1 MLFIYFAFII
11 SQSPIYNH
19 KKGKARTCPPLFQ
32 FYWVTIIY
40 LFYNNNFISIRVRCH
55 HSMERYTVIADIYY
69 LASFISQWGIHRQ
82 KNPALSSGVRSV
94 MRTTTEG
101 GFYLRFR
108 FFENFSV
115 LASLPETEKV
125 DLATDCHSLRCWL
138 NLRNFSTEST
148 VRELPS

>member
-1 MLFIYFAFII
+1 MGD
-11 SQSPIYNH
+11 SPT
-19 KKGKARTCPPLFQ
+19 KKPRALAR
-32 FYWVTIIY
+32 
-40 LFYNNNFISIRVRCH
+40 
-55 HSMERYTVIADIYY
+55 
-69 LASFISQWGIHRQ
+69 G
-82 KNPALSSGVRSV
+82 RSV

-108 FFENFSV
+108 FFENLSV